1 MKSFFFP
8 WWLSGLRIQH
18 CLCYSSDYC
27 CGMGLIPGSGMSTC
41 LGQTSPPQKKGKTH
55 FHFAA
60 VWIQMVWIASRS
72 PGSLTPV
79 VSRLLGVGCDQQGKQ

>member
-18 CLCYSSDYC
+18 CPCYSSDYC

-41 LGQTSPPQKKGKTH
+41 LGQTSPHKKKGKPIFTLQLYGYRWSGLH
-55 FHFAA
+55 
-60 VWIQMVWIASRS
+60 
-72 PGSLTPV
+72 
-79 VSRLLGVGCDQQGKQ
+79 LGALVP